1 MRCEVKSMHTNF
13 LEVIPENEYKVYI
26 ENYSDERLNE
36 LRNTNND
43 VYSFFRYKFNNND
56 KTYIVAFPLTSDNN
70 PCDFSTVKIVKA
82 TDEPFLTNKIIHEL
96 LLREIVKL
104 GRCSSK
110 YKPIT
115 FLSEKKADNFIVDAI
130 PEKYSSILGY
140 KRGYELE
147 SRVFFPDS
155 KPIFG
160 VIINTFFRWYIK
172 ITCEEL
178 LKLGFD
184 IIGKYVVC
192 YEESKNKFLDSR
204 KVLLGYVESVD
215 DQFAYVK
222 KDDEVFSVELSKIY
236 IENSYKNRSALL
248 SKLLGNKKG
257 LYLLERVK
265 QSSGI
270 RKSADS
276 QFKAIESVASWLQ
289 KMSLGNGEFTIKFA
303 SFIDSKDTRWKTYFF
318 KDTIL
323 IFDLHDS
330 KKDTVPSRGLRNF
343 GPYDATFFT
352 PKTPN
357 CAVICCRST
366 RGTVTEFLNKLQ
378 MGIPSVTTSYGAPYG
393 QGFVKKYALSDLR
406 WTIFEVYS
414 DNISEYE
421 KAIRSCLTSGE
432 TWDLAIIQVNEKQ
445 LDLPNNINPYY
456 LAKAKFMANNIPV
469 QEVKLETM
477 KKPDSS
483 LVYILDNIA
492 LACYAKMG
500 GTPWVIP
507 SNKSIDR
514 ELIIGLGSAIIKKG
528 RFRFDRRIVG
538 ITTVFNSDGR
548 YIMSNKSAESDFSGY
563 LDALLDS
570 LKGLFREIIKE
581 QGWNKN
587 DNIRLVFHCFKPF
600 RFVEIDAIK
609 QLMKDIGREY
619 NILFAFLHISSYQPL
634 FAIDKEQNGV
644 SSYGSANRKGK
655 WMLPR
660 GTGIKLDDYNYLLQI
675 TGAADIRT
683 YNHGMARPIMLKLH
697 RDSTYTDLDYIAQQV
712 YNFSSL
718 SYRSFSH
725 APLPVTIWYSQL
737 IAKLLGNMRDVPGWD
752 SDVLIRNL
760 RYSRWFL

>member
-1 MRCEVKSMHTNF
+1 MHTNF
-13 LEVIPENEYKVYI
+13 LEVIPECDEFKVYI
-26 ENYSDERLNE
+26 ESYSDDRINE
-36 LRNTNND
+36 LRKTYND
-43 VYSFFRYKFNNND
+43 AYAFFRYKFND
-56 KTYIVAFPLTSDNN
+56 EVCIVAFPLSSDNN
-70 PCDFSTVKIVKA
+70 PCDFSTVKIIKT
-82 TDEPFLTNKIIHEL
+82 TDEPLLTSKIIHEL
-96 LLREIVKL
+96 LIRQMVKL
-104 GRCSSK
+104 GRYSAK
-110 YKPIT
+110 YRPIT
-115 FLSEKKADNFIVDAI
+115 FLSEKKADNIIAEAI
-130 PEKYSSILGY
+130 PEKYRSVLGY
-140 KRGYELE
+140 KRGYEFE
-147 SRVFFPDS
+147 SRIFYPDS

-160 VIINTFFRWYIK
+160 VIINTYFRWDIK

-192 YEESKNKFLDSR
+192 YEDSKNKLLDSR
-204 KVLLGYVESVD
+204 KVLLGYVESIVG
-215 DQFAYVK
+215 QFANVK
-222 KDDEVFSVELSKIY
+222 KDDEVSTVELSKIY
-236 IENSYKNRSALL
+236 IENSYSNRIALL
-248 SKLLGNKKG
+248 SKLLGNEKG
-257 LYLLERVK
+257 SYLLQQVK
-265 QSSGI
+265 QSSGK

-276 QFKAIESVASWLQ
+276 QFQAIEAIALWLQ

-303 SFIDSKDTRWKTYFF
+303 SFIDSSDTRWKTNSFE
-318 KDTIL
+318 DTTF

-330 KKDTVPSRGLRNF
+330 KKDTIPSRGLRNF

-357 CAVICCRST
+357 CAVICNRT
-366 RGTVTEFLNKLQ
+366 ARGTVTEFLNKLQ

-393 QGFVKKYALSDLR
+393 QGFVKKYGLSDLK
-406 WTIFEVYS
+406 WTIFEVDS
-414 DNISEYE
+414 DTFSEYE
-421 KAIRSCLTSGE
+421 KAIKTCLSSGD
-432 TWDLAIIQVNEKQ
+432 TWNLAIIQVNEKQ
-445 LDLPNNINPYY
+445 RDLPNNINPYY

-469 QEVKLETM
+469 QGVRFETM

-548 YIMSNKSAESDFSGY
+548 YIMSNKSAESDFSEY
-563 LDALLDS
+563 LHALLDN
-570 LKGLFREIIKE
+570 LRGLFKEIIKE
-581 QGWNKN
+581 QGWNKG

-600 RFVEIDAIK
+600 RFVEINAIK
-609 QLMKDIGREY
+609 QLMKEIGSEY
-619 NILFAFLHISSYQPL
+619 NIIFAFLHISSYQPL
-634 FAIDKEQNGV
+634 FAIDKSENGV
-644 SSYGSANRKGK
+644 LSYGSANRKGK
-655 WMLPR
+655 WMLSR
-660 GTGIKLDDYNYLLQI
+660 GAGIKLDDYNYLLQI
-675 TGAADIRT
+675 TGANDIRT

-697 RDSTYTDLDYIAQQV
+697 RDSTFTDLDYLARQV

-737 IAKLLGNMRDVPGWD
+737 IAQLLGNMRDVQGWD